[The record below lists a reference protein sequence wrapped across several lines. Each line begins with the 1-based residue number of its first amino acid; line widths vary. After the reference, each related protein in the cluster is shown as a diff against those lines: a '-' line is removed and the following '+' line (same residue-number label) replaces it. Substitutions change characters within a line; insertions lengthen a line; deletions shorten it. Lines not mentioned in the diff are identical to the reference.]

1 MSVFESFLGDN
12 AQKSWDFHLKF
23 FEPIMENVF
32 IFDILTKIHFIDALN
47 KLSQKSATESLSI
60 LKNYVFQ
67 NCKSNEEKAAY
78 YFFVS
83 IANEFLGH
91 KDECIKT
98 LLESS
103 KYEPNFYLVYLKLAK
118 FAHADAVLD
127 FAEENYIK
135 AINCLNDRFFP
146 IEDYNKTF
154 SSVYSNFAS
163 CLTMM
168 HRYTEALERGKT
180 GDGSMS

>member
-67 NCKSNEEKAAY
+67 NCKSNEE
-78 YFFVS
+78 
-83 IANEFLGH
+83 N
-91 KDECIKT
+91 
-98 LLESS
+98 
-103 KYEPNFYLVYLKLAK
+103 
-118 FAHADAVLD
+118 
-127 FAEENYIK
+127 
-135 AINCLNDRFFP
+135 
-146 IEDYNKTF
+146 
-154 SSVYSNFAS
+154 
-163 CLTMM
+163 
-168 HRYTEALERGKT
+168 KT
-180 GDGSMS
+180 GDGSMSSSRKS